1 MKDIMSYLAGHKLHY
16 HLERLLEW
24 QQDRDVLP
32 VYAEIGPT
40 SLCNH
45 RCLMC
50 GYEHLGHKNQSLEYA
65 RMMELV
71 DELHESGI
79 KSLVFAG
86 DGEPLINSAT
96 IPSIQRA
103 THLGIDCGLSTNGFL
118 LKDNQSS
125 ILSERLRWIRFSIN
139 GGNKKTYSLVH
150 RTSEGAFNTVI
161 NNVRKLAQVKSER
174 GHGITIGV
182 QCVLLPENMGTISN
196 LAAIVRE
203 SGADYFVVKPFY
215 PVEKISYKPGD
226 IHNDAI
232 ESLRQRLADLADDNF
247 SADIRLRELKSNSGK
262 RVYVK
267 CYGID
272 FIVIVTSSGDVYS
285 CLPQIGDERF
295 KFGNIY
301 ENGFSEIWSGERK
314 KAVMDFIDSFNKD
327 TCQPNCRNHRINEF
341 LWDLKHPHLHK
352 NFI

>member
-1 MKDIMSYLAGHKLHY
+1 MDYLAGHKLHY

-24 QQDRDVLP
+24 QQDKDVFP

-50 GYEHLGHKNQSLEYA
+50 GYEHLGHRNQSLEHE
-65 RMMELV
+65 RMMDLV
-71 DELHESGI
+71 DELHRSGI
-79 KSLVFAG
+79 RSIVFAG
-86 DGEPLINSAT
+86 DGEPLLNKAT

-103 THLGIDCGLSTNGFL
+103 AHSDIDCALSTNGFL
-118 LKDNQSS
+118 LKERDAE
-125 ILSERLRWIRFSIN
+125 ILSGSLKWIRFSIN
-139 GGNKKTYSLVH
+139 GGNKTAYSLVH
-150 RTSEGAFNTVI
+150 RTSEEAFNVVI
-161 NNVRKLAQVKSER
+161 NNVRMMTQVKRQR

-182 QCVLLPENMGTISN
+182 QCVMLPENMDSVSE
-196 LAAIVRE
+196 LAVTVKE

-215 PVEKISYKPGD
+215 PVEKISYRSGD

-232 ESLRQRLADLADDNF
+232 ESLRHELKSMTDDNF
-247 SADIRLRELKSNSGK
+247 NADIRLRELESNSGR
-262 RVYVK
+262 RVYDK
-267 CYGID
+267 CYGIN
-272 FIVIVTSSGDVYS
+272 FIVIVTSNGDVYS
-285 CLPQIGDERF
+285 CLPQIGDDRF

-301 ENGFSEIWSGERK
+301 ENSFSEIWSGERK